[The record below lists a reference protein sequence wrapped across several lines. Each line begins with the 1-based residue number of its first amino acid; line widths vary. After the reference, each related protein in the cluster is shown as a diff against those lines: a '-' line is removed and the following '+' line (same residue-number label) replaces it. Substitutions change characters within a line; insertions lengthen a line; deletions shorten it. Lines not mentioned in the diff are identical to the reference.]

1 MSKFISTLVLVFCGT
16 ILIAQVNQKETSPAT
31 NYTFDAPDATFT
43 TIDNGIGYKNEDG
56 SARIQ
61 LSFFPSSYENA
72 IKPMPA
78 PEGEMEYLM
87 NDASKSATN
96 EKGHLQK
103 ILIGTEAKGTM
114 GVAFFMPH
122 KEGTLVVQGSY
133 PADQD
138 KAMHDKYLAAC
149 KSIRMK

>member
-1 MSKFISTLVLVFCGT
+1 MSKIISTLVLVFCGT
-16 ILIAQVNQKETSPAT
+16 ILIAQVNQKATSPAT
-31 NYTFDAPDATFT
+31 NYTFDAPDASFSSLEK
-43 TIDNGIGYKNEDG
+43 GIGYKSEDG
-56 SARIQ
+56 SAHIQ
-61 LSFFPSSYENA
+61 LNFFPSSYENA
-72 IKPMPA
+72 IQPTPA

-87 NDASKSATN
+87 SNASKSANN
-96 EKGHLQK
+96 EDGHLQK
-103 ILIGTEAKGTM
+103 ILIGSKSNGTM

-138 KAMHDKYLAAC
+138 SAMYNKYLTAC